1 MSLAKDI
8 HALPSQDR
16 LLSEPLTSALPVSE
30 IAPQRI
36 DTAGKHA
43 GFDQGETM
51 SVRSRIAAF
60 GGMVVLC
67 VLTSLGAQADD
78 TRPEPGVILR
88 DWYSLM
94 NELVRHTATY
104 SPPVASRSFGYLGIT
119 AFEAAVGGSDKLLSL
134 VGQLHGLESVPQ
146 REAGATYDETIII
159 SAAMSDAI
167 VFYFGNTGPTGL
179 RSINI
184 AQTKW
189 RARVVEGVAEDVV
202 QRSEA
207 FGKAIAASIFAWS
220 QSDGGATV
228 LNMGFP
234 EDWELPKGDDKW
246 VPTNV
251 IRQQQQP
258 LLPGWGNNRTFA
270 TPDGATCPTPGN
282 PEFSIEPDSQFH
294 KEANEVYETVNAAT
308 PEQMAIARFWSDDP
322 MLSMTPPGH
331 WISIALQVA
340 DSANL
345 GLEDNV
351 DLLARMGI
359 AMSDAFVGCWNAKFE
374 YNLIRPITYIRKNI
388 DPTWEPILN
397 TPPFPEYPSG
407 HSTVSGAMDGVLTAF
422 FGENYAFE
430 DKTGSPDGRSPRK
443 YNSFREAA
451 EEAGISRLYGGIHF
465 QSAIVDGLVQG
476 RCIAEYTIALKTR
489 K

>member
-1 MSLAKDI
+1 MGA
-8 HALPSQDR
+8 R
-16 LLSEPLTSALPVSE
+16 
-30 IAPQRI
+30 R
-36 DTAGKHA
+36 
-43 GFDQGETM
+43 
-51 SVRSRIAAF
+51 RIAAV
-60 GGMVVLC
+60 GAVVLLC
-67 VLTSLGAQADD
+67 WTTSFGALAAGP
-78 TRPEPGVILR
+78 RPEPGVILR
-88 DWYSLM
+88 DWYTLM

-119 AFEAAVGGSDKLLSL
+119 AFEAAVGGSDKLVSL

-146 REAGATYDETIII
+146 REAGATYDETIIV

-189 RARVVEGVAEDVV
+189 RARVVEGVAADVV
-202 QRSEA
+202 ERSEA
-207 FGKAIAASIFAWS
+207 FGKAMATSIFAWS
-220 QSDGGATV
+220 QGDGGATV

-234 EDWELPKGDDKW
+234 EQWELPTGDDKW
-246 VPTNV
+246 VPTNL
-251 IRQQQQP
+251 IRQQQLP
-258 LLPGWGNNRTFA
+258 LLPEWGDNRTFA
-270 TPDGATCPTPGN
+270 MPSGATCPTPGN
-282 PEFSIEPDSQFH
+282 PAFSIEPDSAFY
-294 KEANEVYETVNAAT
+294 KEAHEVYETVRNAT
-308 PEQMAIARFWSDDP
+308 PEQAAIARFWSDDP

-331 WISIALQVA
+331 WVSIALQVA
-340 DSANL
+340 DSADL

-359 AMSDAFVGCWNAKFE
+359 AMSDAFVGCWNAKFVH
-374 YNLIRPITYIRKNI
+374 NLIRPITYIKKNI
-388 DPTWEPILN
+388 DPKWEPILN

-422 FGENYAFE
+422 FGEDYTFE
-430 DKTGSPDGRSPRK
+430 DRTGSPDGRNPRTYK
-443 YNSFREAA
+443 SFHEAA

-465 QSAIVDGLVQG
+465 RAAIVDGLEQG
-476 RCIAEYTIALKTR
+476 RCIAQYTIALKTR